1 MLKFGLK
8 SKMLLVI
15 ISLLI
20 VSFAAV
26 AIGGY
31 AFVRN
36 IVVDQLETQLITKTD
51 YMSEKMK
58 DFFSQRGLI
67 LENQTKH
74 LAPMAEKGTGE
85 RQKLKEYLLTE
96 AAPLKEKYGVANIY
110 IGYPDGSVDYG
121 SGQIPGEQELKASE
135 RQWYKAAVEAKGQL
149 VYTDVYTDPET
160 KKSVVTLSQAISKN
174 DGSEYAVVGMDVS
187 FAQLSEMFSKEI
199 IGETGYP
206 FVLDKDGRFLIHPK
220 YIFNS
225 DLSKADTISNISDGS
240 LAEIGRKLLTE
251 NSGVVK
257 GNFLGQTKVYFSE
270 LIEDTNFYLVATL
283 TENEFTKELNQLVL
297 YIAIILACSLVFF
310 VVFILLFIGSITRVI
325 SRIVDG
331 MKQMAAGDLT
341 YEMKEIKRNDELGN
355 LVNSMNTMQRSVRGI
370 VNAIITETENVNKAL
385 DISKDNI
392 ASLAENLE
400 IASTTVEELSAGMEE
415 TASATEEINATSAEI
430 ETAVESIAE
439 KAQEGAISAGEI
451 SKKAL
456 SLKDDSITRQN
467 DADKARFSI
476 KKELDIAIEKS
487 KEVEKIKV
495 LSDVILQ
502 ISSQTN
508 LLALNASIEAARA
521 GEAGKGFSVVA
532 EEIRNLAESS
542 KSTVNEI
549 QSTVKVVFDAVGK
562 LTETSQ
568 QILGFIETEVVEGY
582 KESVSVGESYEKDA
596 DYVDGL
602 VTDLSATSQ
611 QLLASIKTISE
622 ILDGISKSTNEG
634 ASGTTEI
641 SYTVLAIRDSANDI
655 KNEINTVK
663 HSADNLKSII
673 SKFKV

>member
-1 MLKFGLK
+1 MFKFGLK

-31 AFVRN
+31 VFVRN
-36 IVVDQLETQLITKTD
+36 IVIGQLETQLITKTD

-58 DFFSQRGLI
+58 GFFSQRGLI

-74 LAPMAEKGTGE
+74 LTPMVEKGTGE
-85 RQKLKEYLLTE
+85 RQNLKEYLLSE
-96 AAPLKEKYGVANIY
+96 SAPLKEKYGVANIY

-121 SGQIPGEQELKASE
+121 SGRVPGEQELKASE
-135 RQWYKAAVEAKGQL
+135 RQWYKAAVEAKGKL
-149 VYTDVYTDPET
+149 VYTDVYIDPET

-220 YIFNS
+220 YVFNS
-225 DLSKADTISNISDGS
+225 DLSKADTITNISDGS
-240 LAEIGRKLLTE
+240 LAEIGRKLLAE

-270 LIEDTNFYLVATL
+270 LIDDTNFYLVATL

-310 VVFILLFIGSITRVI
+310 VVFILLFIGSITKVI

-341 YEMKEIKRNDELGN
+341 CEMKEIKRNDELGN
-355 LVNSMNTMQRSVRGI
+355 LVNSMNTMQSSVRGI
-370 VNAIITETENVNKAL
+370 VNAIITETENVNRAL

-456 SLKDDSITRQN
+456 SLKEGSITRQN

-476 KKELDIAIEKS
+476 KKELDIAMEKS

-549 QSTVKVVFDAVGK
+549 HSTVKVVFEAVGK
-562 LTETSQ
+562 LTETSK

-611 QLLASIKTISE
+611 QLLASIKTIAE

-641 SYTVLAIRDSANDI
+641 SYTVSAIRDSANDI
-655 KNEINTVK
+655 KNEINIVK